1 MIDRY
6 LYNLITVELRYV
18 QINILSSARIVQ
30 LAKPKAIA
38 HFFYPCETLSGSH
51 FSHTT
56 QKLGNQNVPH
66 YKTKNS
72 VELKC
77 YKTPSSYRV
86 YNLMKLKPQME
97 ANFKILE

>member
-6 LYNLITVELRYV
+6 LYNLITLELRHV

-38 HFFYPCETLSGSH
+38 HFFFAHAKTFSGSH

-56 QKLGNQNVPH
+56 QKLGNPNVPH
-66 YKTKNS
+66 YKTKNP

-86 YNLMKLKPQME
+86 CNLMKLKPQME
-97 ANFKILE
+97 ANF